1 MKAWP
6 HVSSLPAKGKDFEQR
21 QRKSELHSGW
31 RSGCIGGLLTMNKRA
46 LVKKIIADLEGK
58 LALYA
63 KAARTARDEAT
74 DDESKAEDK
83 YDTRG
88 LEASYLARGQSM
100 HAAETEQALEQ
111 FQRLAVRA
119 FKPKDPIDI
128 GALVELEGKDGRTF
142 YFIGSCAGGT
152 EIVHEKKEVLVITP
166 QSPLGQQLAGKKQG
180 DRLKIKLGRLPDDY
194 RVVSV
199 S

>member
-1 MKAWP
+1 
-6 HVSSLPAKGKDFEQR
+6 
-21 QRKSELHSGW
+21 
-31 RSGCIGGLLTMNKRA
+31 MNKRA
-46 LVKKIIADLEGK
+46 LIKKIIADLEGK

-119 FKPKDPIDI
+119 FKPKEPIDV
-128 GALVELEGKDGRTF
+128 GALVEMEGKDGRTF
-142 YFIGSCAGGT
+142 YFIGPCAGGT
-152 EIVHEKKEVLVITP
+152 EIVHEKKELLVITP

-180 DRLKIKLGRLPDDY
+180 DRLKIKIGRLPDDY

>member
-1 MKAWP
+1 MP
-6 HVSSLPAKGKDFEQR
+6 EKGKDFER
-21 QRKSELHSGW
+21 PKHKSVLHGVPGSGF
-31 RSGCIGGLLTMNKRA
+31 IGGSLNMNKST
-46 LVKKIIADLEGK
+46 LIKKIIADLEGK

-63 KAARTARDEAT
+63 KAARNARAEAT

-111 FQRLAVRA
+111 FQRLAVRV
-119 FKPKDPIDI
+119 FKPKDPIDV
-128 GALVELEGKDGRTF
+128 GALVELEGKGGRSF
-142 YFIGSCAGGT
+142 YFIGPCAGGT
-152 EIVHEKKEVLVITP
+152 EIVHEKQEVLVITP
-166 QSPLGQQLAGKKQG
+166 QSPMGQQLTGKKQG
-180 DRLKIKLGRLPDDY
+180 ARLKIQIGRLPDDY

>member
-1 MKAWP
+1 MLIRRQK
-6 HVSSLPAKGKDFEQR
+6 KGRILSGNTQI
-21 QRKSELHSGW
+21 ELRDGQ
-31 RSGCIGGLLTMNKRA
+31 RSGCIGVSVVMNKRT
-46 LVKKIIADLEGK
+46 LIKKIIADLEGK

-100 HAAETEQALEQ
+100 HAAEVEQAVEQ
-111 FQRLAVRA
+111 FQRLAPRA
-119 FKPKDPIDI
+119 FKPKDPIDV

-142 YFIGSCAGGT
+142 YFIGPCAGGT

-166 QSPLGQQLAGKKQG
+166 QSPLGQQLAGKKLG
-180 DRLKIKLGRLPDDY
+180 DRLKIKSGRLPDDY
-194 RVVSV
+194 RVVLV

>member
-1 MKAWP
+1 M
-6 HVSSLPAKGKDFEQR
+6 
-21 QRKSELHSGW
+21 LHPGR
-31 RSGCIGGLLTMNKRA
+31 RSGSIGGSLNMNKSA
-46 LVKKIIADLEGK
+46 LIKKIIADLEGK

-111 FQRLAVRA
+111 YQRLAARA
-119 FKPKDPIDI
+119 FQPKDPIDV
-128 GALVELEGKDGRTF
+128 GALVELEGKDGQTF
-142 YFIGSCAGGT
+142 YFVGPCAGGT

-180 DRLKIKLGRLPDDY
+180 DRLKIKIGRLPDDY
-194 RVVSV
+194 RIVSV